1 MRRRR
6 LSTREH
12 RHLLPPSRPAAVTP
26 TLAAST
32 GDATF
37 KGKYGNSL
45 VTLRDSAGSRVRSGN

>member
-1 MRRRR
+1 M
-6 LSTREH
+6 
-12 RHLLPPSRPAAVTP
+12 TP